1 MGEFCPAT
9 RRKRDSTK
17 HAEIGAKVPVSLNA
31 GDTQVGCGVSGACP
45 DANTQ
50 KTLSGGITM
59 KPQSLAAL
67 AALAFGLPALAVA
80 QSSADANGDGVLTI
94 EEVQAVLPD
103 VDSDTFSAMDANG
116 DGALDEAEIAV
127 AQEAGL
133 LPATDG

>member
-1 MGEFCPAT
+1 
-9 RRKRDSTK
+9 
-17 HAEIGAKVPVSLNA
+17 
-31 GDTQVGCGVSGACP
+31 
-45 DANTQ
+45 
-50 KTLSGGITM
+50 M
-59 KPQSLAAL
+59 KPQTLAVISAIAL
-67 AALAFGLPALAVA
+67 GFPTLVVA

-103 VDSDTFSAMDANG
+103 VDADGFSAMDANG